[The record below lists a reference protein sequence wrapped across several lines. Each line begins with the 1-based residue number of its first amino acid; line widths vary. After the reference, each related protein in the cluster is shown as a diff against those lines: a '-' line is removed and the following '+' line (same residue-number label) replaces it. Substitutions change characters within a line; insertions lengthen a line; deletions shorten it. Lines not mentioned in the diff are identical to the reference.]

1 MKKLKNSGLQA
12 VTKNTSSTV
21 FGKVAQKQV
30 KFLPPRKPNNTD
42 RRSREHLSPKEV
54 DKLINAARQIGRHGY
69 RDATMI
75 LMAYRHGL
83 RISELVSIR
92 WTQVDLKEGQLHVN
106 RRKNGI
112 NSVHPLYGPEIRAL
126 RKLKA
131 EYPDTQYVFTSER
144 KGPMIDSTFRKM
156 LARAGEEAKL
166 GMPIHP
172 HMLRHSTGFKLAND
186 GRDTR
191 SIQHYLGHKNI
202 QHTVRY
208 TEVAADRFKDFWSD

>member
-1 MKKLKNSGLQA
+1 MKKQKKKGLRA
-12 VTKNTSSTV
+12 KKKSTSSTV
-21 FGKVAQKQV
+21 LGKVTKKQV
-30 KFLPPRKPNNTD
+30 KFPPPRKPKNID
-42 RRSREHLSPKEV
+42 RRSREHLSPKEMEQ
-54 DKLINAARQIGRHGY
+54 LINAARQIGRHGY

-83 RISELVSIR
+83 RISELVSLR
-92 WTQVDLKEGQLHVN
+92 WTQVNLKEGQLYVN

-112 NSVHPLYGPEIRAL
+112 SSVHPLYGPEIRAL
-126 RKLKA
+126 RKLKI
-131 EYPDTQYVFTSER
+131 EYPETQYVFTSER

-166 GMPIHP
+166 GLPIHP

-208 TEVAADRFKDFWSD
+208 TKIAADRFKDFWPD

>member
-1 MKKLKNSGLQA
+1 MKKHKTTGKQA
-12 VTKNTSSTV
+12 IQKNTSLAV
-21 FGKVAQKQV
+21 LGNVAKKPA
-30 KFLPPRKPNNTD
+30 KFSPPRKPKNAD

-54 DKLINAARQIGRHGY
+54 DKLINAARQVGRHGY

-83 RISELVSIR
+83 RVLELVSLR
-92 WTQVDLKEGQLHVN
+92 WNQVDLQEGQLHVN

-112 NSVHPLYGPEIRAL
+112 NSTHPLYGPEIRAL
-126 RKLKA
+126 KKLKT
-131 EYPDTQYVFTSER
+131 EYPETQYVFTSER

-156 LARAGEEAKL
+156 IARAGDEAKL
-166 GMPIHP
+166 GLPIHP
-172 HMLRHSTGFKLAND
+172 HMLRHSTGFKLANE

-191 SIQHYLGHKNI
+191 GIQHYLGHKNI

-208 TEVAADRFKDFWSD
+208 TEVAADRFKDFWTD